1 MDWLKIK
8 DQRLRIFCS
17 KIMFAKQNRLAKDR
31 DVQTAYRAGR
41 TFFTPQFTI
50 KFLKTREVT
59 LPSRFTVVVST
70 KVAKQAVKR
79 NRMKRIVREFLRTH
93 LSGLLAGDYMFI
105 VRPGASKATSN
116 ELRTALEEGLVRNKL
131 LL

>member
-1 MDWLKIK
+1 
-8 DQRLRIFCS
+8 
-17 KIMFAKQNRLAKDR
+17 MFAKQNRLAKDR

-50 KFLKTREVT
+50 KFLKARET
-59 LPSRFTVVVST
+59 TSLPRFTVVVST

-79 NRMKRIVREFLRTH
+79 NRIKRVLREYLRLHVDIVQR
-93 LSGLLAGDYMFI
+93 GDYMI
-105 VRPGASKATSN
+105 VVRPAAALLSPA
-116 ELRTALEEGLVRNKL
+116 ELRGFLEGGLKRNRL